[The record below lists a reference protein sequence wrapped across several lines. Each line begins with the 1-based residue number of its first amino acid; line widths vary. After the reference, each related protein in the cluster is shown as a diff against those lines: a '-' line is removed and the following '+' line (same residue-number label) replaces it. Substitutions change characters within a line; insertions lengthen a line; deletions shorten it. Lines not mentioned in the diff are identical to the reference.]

1 MQHRP
6 VREARGPSH
15 LTSLLHAP
23 AALAS
28 AMPISDCKGV
38 RAIKCWTQP
47 RILGTHKR
55 MCSHTDTHVHTPA
68 HMHARML
75 QGKVHTAG

>member
-1 MQHRP
+1 
-6 VREARGPSH
+6 
-15 LTSLLHAP
+15 
-23 AALAS
+23 
-28 AMPISDCKGV
+28 MPISDCKGV